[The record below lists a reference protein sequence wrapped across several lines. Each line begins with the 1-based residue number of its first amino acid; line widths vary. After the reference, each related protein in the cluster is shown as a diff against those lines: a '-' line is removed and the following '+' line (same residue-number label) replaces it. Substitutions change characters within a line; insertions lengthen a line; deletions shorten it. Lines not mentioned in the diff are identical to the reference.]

1 MRKVTNRYSDA
12 VRTTFRSATDVNTG
26 AVIDES
32 RLDELLRYV
41 HSDGSGVR
49 PGESLAHWAHGKLKA
64 HPPLLPS
71 GTRYV
76 AYSGSD
82 RLGASNG
89 HAATMHVNS
98 SDGRAGLISE
108 TPWGTF
114 LKTAS
119 RDSEMAVA
127 IDKLER
133 FLDDA
138 GIRPAHGKVPGALA
152 DTLWNYGSAPFMEN
166 AIRSGLP
173 IIGFVDGADPGRGY
187 ARHELPTLLRSP
199 STVFNGYAVRD
210 IVGDPRRFTADAAAQ
225 FKAMEWSA
233 IQAVTLYSGRPI
245 AAAEFRRMVDL
256 GYGYDAAKNTL
267 FGRPVDD
274 VIRRPLD
281 EVAELGHRW
290 SQWHASRQGHG
301 HYRSPLEA
309 WRRMTRDGVF
319 ADDVRFYP
327 LATTNAPTQGDAVFS
342 RAAGRAPMSGGR
354 VLGALGQWGLA
365 LDTVATAREVEALDA
380 GANAMGADSALLHF
394 GGRHLGAWGGAVLGA
409 KTAATLGAGT
419 GPGAWVAGMAGAV
432 VGAASGEAVAR
443 AIDDARA
450 FHQMDREGHHWRMDA
465 AHPERGW
472 TRSVSR
478 ADPDAPRLAG
488 VGHGA
493 PAYRTETFR
502 ATPDLANELDYRAAG
517 VQVQLALAHPEPPR
531 DPHTLPADALDTP
544 SLREAPWQRNAVTGA
559 WSRDVTVGYLEHG
572 LPRMHREAASPERAA
587 SLDAAA
593 QAIVAAN
600 ASRTPEAIASQ
611 YMAMWR
617 ERGWDR
623 FGPPEA
629 AAIDADRAPVTARDS
644 TRDAPAQTEPARP
657 VSPFEARLDR
667 MLDAAARGDWSAF
680 GDDVRAMA
688 SSPVAEAFRERA
700 VMQVNHQEQLAAQ
713 ERQLAEQQQWIEVM
727 SQQQTQQMSRGRSR

>member
-1 MRKVTNRYSDA
+1 MKNTYADA
-12 VRTTFRSATDVNTG
+12 IRTTFQSATNVEG
-26 AVIDES
+26 GSIIDES
-32 RLDELLRYV
+32 KMERLICYALN
-41 HSDGSGVR
+41 DGSGAR
-49 PGESLAHWAHGKLKA
+49 AGESLAGLASRKLA
-64 HPPLLPS
+64 LFPASLPP
-71 GTRYV
+71 GVRYV
-76 AYSGSD
+76 AFSGRD
-82 RLGASNG
+82 RQGKANSY
-89 HAATMHVNS
+89 AAQLHVKGS
-98 SDGRAGLISE
+98 ARRAGMIGETAWGRLVIDASKDPEIS
-108 TPWGTF
+108 
-114 LKTAS
+114 
-119 RDSEMAVA
+119 VA
-127 IDKLER
+127 IDKMQD
-133 FLDDA
+133 FLHVVGVQPAYGDA
-138 GIRPAHGKVPGALA
+138 TDALI

-290 SQWHASRQGHG
+290 TQWHASRQGHG

-342 RAAGRAPMSGGR
+342 HAAGRAPMSGGR
-354 VLGALGQWGLA
+354 VLGALGHWGLA

-419 GPGAWVAGMAGAV
+419 GPGAWVAGAAGAV

-478 ADPDAPRLAG
+478 VDPDAPRLAG
-488 VGHGA
+488 VGHGS

-502 ATPDLANELDYRAAG
+502 ATPDIANELDYRAAG

-531 DPHTLPADALDTP
+531 DPHTLPADARDTP

-644 TRDAPAQTEPARP
+644 TRDAPAPTEPARP

-700 VMQVNHQEQLAAQ
+700 VMQVDHQEQLAAQ